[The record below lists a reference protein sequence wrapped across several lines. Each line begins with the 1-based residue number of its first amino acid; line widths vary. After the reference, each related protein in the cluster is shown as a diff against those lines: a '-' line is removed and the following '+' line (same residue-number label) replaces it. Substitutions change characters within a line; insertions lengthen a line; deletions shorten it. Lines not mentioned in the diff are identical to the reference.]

1 MRPNQ
6 RNYMNTRTISTLALS
21 LFISFNALA
30 EPPGAIKGRILT
42 SDGTPAI
49 GVNVMIKGTTKGAVT
64 DEDGTYIIKN
74 IKDGEHTIIAK
85 LVGLEEQTKNV
96 KVVEGE
102 SVVDFTLHEDAK
114 TLNEVT
120 ISAVKSYNRQPVS
133 IGKLAIKPMDLPQGV
148 MVINQE
154 VLQQQQVGTMGDAL
168 KNVNGV
174 YQMGATGG
182 VQQEIA
188 GRGFSYG
195 SNNTFKNGVRY
206 NNGIMP
212 EMSALEKVEVL
223 KGSAAI
229 LYGNVSAGGVLNL
242 VTKKPVFQQGGEITM
257 RAGSYDL
264 YKPSFDVYGPIS
276 GSVAYRLNGTYE
288 KSRSFRDEVNA
299 QRFYINPSFLINAG
313 KKVSILVEG
322 DYLNDNRTVDYGVGA
337 INYAL
342 IDVPRNTFLGAAW
355 SYNKVEQ
362 MGATATTTYRINNNW
377 ELRNVT
383 GVQNYNGDLF
393 ATTRPNA
400 SNNFIAT
407 SGKWIRG
414 VQRSTSAEEYYMT
427 ELDLTGK
434 FNTGSIEHNVLV
446 GADVDKYLTNTL
458 AYNGITKYDSVN
470 VYDMNK
476 YQQRSDVPSL
486 TKNTLT
492 QAPINRVGAY
502 AQDLISVLNNLKVLL
517 GARYSY
523 LQTTSEVLTY
533 AKNTSV
539 KASNFDN
546 AVTPRVGIVYQP
558 MNTMSV
564 FASYATSF
572 VPNTGSANL
581 DVNGKPLAP
590 STYIQY
596 EVGVKNEL
604 FKGLLSANVTVYRI
618 VNSNFVQPVLDSLY
632 PNAKEMGGE
641 VTSQGIEVDIMTKS
655 YKGFSLIAGYSYNET
670 KYTKSNIYE
679 VGSLLR
685 YNPQHTAN
693 ASLYYTFSNRTFL
706 KGLNLGVTVQYFGDR
721 VAGRSTRYL
730 ISGKEVTN
738 DTYKLMPLPAFTQ
751 LDASIGYQFSNISVR
766 LRMTNVTDVLSYFV
780 HDDNSVNP
788 IAPRML
794 VGTISYKF

>member
-1 MRPNQ
+1 
-6 RNYMNTRTISTLALS
+6 MNTRTISTLALS

-30 EPPGAIKGRILT
+30 EPPGTIKGKILT
-42 SDGTPAI
+42 RDGSPAI
-49 GVNVMIKGTTKGAVT
+49 GVNVLVKGTTKGTVT
-64 DEDGTYIIKN
+64 DENGTYVIKN
-74 IKDGEHTIIAK
+74 VKDGEHIIVAK
-85 LVGLEEQTKNV
+85 LVGLQEQTKTV
-96 KVVEGE
+96 KVLEGE
-102 SVVDFTLHEDAK
+102 SVVDFTLREDAK
-114 TLNEVT
+114 QLNDV
-120 ISAVKSYNRQPVS
+120 IVSGVKSYNRQPVS
-133 IGKLAIKPMDLPQGV
+133 IGKLAIKPMDLPQSV

-154 VLQQQQVGTMGDAL
+154 VLQQQQVGTVGDAL

-188 GRGFSYG
+188 GRGFAFS
-195 SNNTFKNGVRY
+195 SNNTFKNGVRF

-212 EMSALEKVEVL
+212 EISAMERVEVM
-223 KGSAAI
+223 KGSSAI

-264 YKPSFDVYGPIS
+264 YKPTFDVYGPIS
-276 GSVAYRLNGTYE
+276 GNVAYRLNGTYE

-313 KKVSILVEG
+313 KKLSILVEG

-337 INYAL
+337 INYSL
-342 IDVPRNTFLGAAW
+342 IDIPRNRFIGAAW

-400 SNNFIAT
+400 SGNFIAT

-414 VQRSTSAEEYYMT
+414 VQRSNAAEEYYMT

-434 FNTGSIEHNVLV
+434 FNTGSIEHTVLV
-446 GADVDKYLTNTL
+446 GADVDKYLTNTT

-470 VYDMNK
+470 VYDMNM
-476 YQQRSDVPSL
+476 YQQRSDIPSL

-539 KASNFDN
+539 KSSNFDN
-546 AVTPRVGIVYQP
+546 AVTPRVGVVYQP
-558 MNTMSV
+558 MTTMSV

-596 EVGVKNEL
+596 EAGVKNEL
-604 FKGLLSANVTVYRI
+604 FKGLISANITAYRI

-641 VTSQGIEVDIMTKS
+641 VTSQGIEIDIMTKS
-655 YKGFSLIAGYSYNET
+655 YKGFSLIAGYSFNET

-693 ASLYYTFSNRTFL
+693 ASLYYAFNNKTFL
-706 KGLNLGVTVQYFGDR
+706 KGLNLGVSVLYFGDR
-721 VAGRSTRYL
+721 FAGRSTRY
-730 ISGKEVTN
+730 IINGKEVKN
-738 DTYKLMPLPAFTQ
+738 DSYKLMPVSAFTQ
-751 LDASIGYQFSNISVR
+751 LDASIGYQFNNNISVR
-766 LRMTNVTDVLSYFV
+766 LRMTNVTDVLSYHV

-788 IAPRML
+788 IAPRQFI
-794 VGTISYKF
+794 GTVSYKF

>member
-1 MRPNQ
+1 
-6 RNYMNTRTISTLALS
+6 MNTRTISTLALS

-30 EPPGAIKGRILT
+30 EPPGAIKGKVLT

-49 GVNVMIKGTTKGAVT
+49 GVNVIVKGTAKGAVT
-64 DEDGTYIIKN
+64 DENGTYIIKN
-74 IKDGEHTIIAK
+74 IKDGEHVIVAK
-85 LVGLEEQTKNV
+85 LVGLEEQTKNI
-96 KVVEGE
+96 KVAEGE
-102 SVVDFTLHEDAK
+102 TVVDFTLREDAK
-114 TLNEVT
+114 QLNEV
-120 ISAVKSYNRQPVS
+120 IVSSVKSYNRQPVS
-133 IGKLAIKPMDLPQGV
+133 IGKLAIKPMDLPQSV
-148 MVINQE
+148 MVINQD
-154 VLQQQQVGTMGDAL
+154 VLQQQQVGTVGDAL

-188 GRGFSYG
+188 GRGFAFS
-195 SNNTFKNGVRY
+195 SNNTFKNGVRF

-212 EMSALEKVEVL
+212 EISAMERVEVM
-223 KGSAAI
+223 KGSSAI

-242 VTKKPVFQQGGEITM
+242 VTKKPVFQQGGEVTM
-257 RAGSYDL
+257 RIGSYDL
-264 YKPSFDVYGPIS
+264 YKPTFDIYGPVS
-276 GSVAYRLNGTYE
+276 GNVAYRLNGTYE

-313 KKVSILVEG
+313 KKLSILIEG
-322 DYLNDNRTVDYGVGA
+322 DYLSDNRTVDYGVGA
-337 INYAL
+337 INYTL
-342 IDVPRNTFLGAAW
+342 IDIPRNRFIGAAW

-377 ELRNVT
+377 EVRNVT

-414 VQRSTSAEEYYMT
+414 VQSSASAEEYYMT

-434 FNTGSIEHNVLV
+434 FNTGSIEHTVLV
-446 GADVDKYLTNTL
+446 GADVDKYLTNTT
-458 AYNGITKYDSVN
+458 AYNAIAKYDSVN
-470 VYDMNK
+470 VYDMNM
-476 YQQRSDVPSL
+476 YQQRSDIPSL

-558 MNTMSV
+558 MTTMSV

-581 DVNGKPLAP
+581 DVNGKPLPP

-596 EVGVKNEL
+596 EAGVKNEL
-604 FKGLLSANVTVYRI
+604 FKGLISANVTAYRI

-641 VTSQGIEVDIMTKS
+641 VTSQGIEIDIMTKS

-706 KGLNLGVTVQYFGDR
+706 KGLNLGVSMLYFGDR
-721 VAGRSTRYL
+721 YAGRSTRYL
-730 ISGKEVTN
+730 INGKEVKN
-738 DTYKLMPLPAFTQ
+738 DTYKLMALPAFTQ
-751 LDASIGYQFSNISVR
+751 LDASIGYQFNNNISVR
-766 LRMTNVTDVLSYFV
+766 VRMTNVTDVLSYFV

-788 IAPRML
+788 IAPRQFI
-794 VGTISYKF
+794 GTISYKF

>member
-1 MRPNQ
+1 
-6 RNYMNTRTISTLALS
+6 MNTRTISTLALS

-30 EPPGAIKGRILT
+30 EPPGTIKGKILT
-42 SDGTPAI
+42 SDGSPAI
-49 GVNVMIKGTTKGAVT
+49 GVNVLVKGTTKGTVT
-64 DEDGTYIIKN
+64 DENGTYVIKN
-74 IKDGEHTIIAK
+74 VKDGEHTIVAK
-85 LVGLEEQTKNV
+85 LVGLQEQTKTV
-96 KVVEGE
+96 KVLEGE
-102 SVVDFTLHEDAK
+102 SVVDFTLREDAK
-114 TLNEVT
+114 QLNDV
-120 ISAVKSYNRQPVS
+120 IVSSVKSYNRQPVS
-133 IGKLAIKPMDLPQGV
+133 IGKLAIKPMELPQSV

-154 VLQQQQVGTMGDAL
+154 VLQQQQVGTVGDAL

-188 GRGFSYG
+188 GRGFAFS
-195 SNNTFKNGVRY
+195 SNNTFKNGVRF

-212 EMSALEKVEVL
+212 EISAMERVEVM
-223 KGSAAI
+223 KGSSAI

-242 VTKKPVFQQGGEITM
+242 VTKKPVFQQGGEVTM
-257 RAGSYDL
+257 RIGSYDL
-264 YKPSFDVYGPIS
+264 YKPTFDIYGPVS
-276 GSVAYRLNGTYE
+276 GNVAYRLNGTYE

-313 KKVSILVEG
+313 KKISILVEG

-337 INYAL
+337 INYTL
-342 IDVPRNTFLGAAW
+342 IDIPRNRFIGAAW

-383 GVQNYNGDLF
+383 GLQNYNGELF
-393 ATTRPNA
+393 GTTRPNA
-400 SNNFIAT
+400 SSNFIAT

-414 VQRSTSAEEYYMT
+414 VQRSAAAEEYYMT

-446 GADVDKYLTNTL
+446 GADVDKYLTNTT
-458 AYNGITKYDSVN
+458 AYNAITKYDSVN
-470 VYDMNK
+470 VYDMNM
-476 YQQRSDVPSL
+476 YQQRSDMPSL

-502 AQDLISVLNNLKVLL
+502 AQDLISLLNNLKVLV

-539 KASNFDN
+539 KSINFDN

-596 EVGVKNEL
+596 EAGVKNEL
-604 FKGLLSANVTVYRI
+604 FKGLISANVTAYRI

-641 VTSQGIEVDIMTKS
+641 VTSQGIEIDIMTKS
-655 YKGFSLIAGYSYNET
+655 YKGFSLIAGYSFNET

-693 ASLYYTFSNRTFL
+693 ASLYYAFSNKTFL
-706 KGLNLGVTVQYFGDR
+706 KGLNLGVSVLYFGDR
-721 VAGRSTRYL
+721 FAGRSTRY
-730 ISGKEVTN
+730 IINGKEVKN
-738 DTYKLMPLPAFTQ
+738 DSYKLMPVSAFTQ
-751 LDASIGYQFSNISVR
+751 LDASIGYQFNNNISVR
-766 LRMTNVTDVLSYFV
+766 LRMTNVTDVLSYHV

-788 IAPRML
+788 IAPRQFI
-794 VGTISYKF
+794 GTVSYKF

>member
-1 MRPNQ
+1 
-6 RNYMNTRTISTLALS
+6 MNTRKISTLALS

-49 GVNVMIKGTTKGAVT
+49 GVNVMVKGTTKGAVT
-64 DEDGTYIIKN
+64 DENGVYVIKN
-74 IKDGEHTIIAK
+74 IKDGEHTIVAK

-102 SVVDFTLHEDAK
+102 SVVDFTLREDAK
-114 TLNEVT
+114 KLNEVS
-120 ISAVKSYNRQPVS
+120 ISAIKSYNRQPVS

-188 GRGFSYG
+188 GRGFAYG
-195 SNNTFKNGVRY
+195 SSNTFKNGVRF

-288 KSRSFRDEVNA
+288 KSRSFRDQVNA

-313 KKVSILVEG
+313 KKISILVEG

-337 INYAL
+337 INYSL

-383 GVQNYNGDLF
+383 GVQNYNADLF

-470 VYDMNK
+470 VYDMNM
-476 YQQRSDVPSL
+476 YQQRSDIPSL

-502 AQDLISVLNNLKVLL
+502 AQDLISVLSNLKVLL

-596 EVGVKNEL
+596 EAGVKNEL
-604 FKGLLSANVTVYRI
+604 FKGLLSANVTAYRI

-721 VAGRSTRYL
+721 VAGRSTRY
-730 ISGKEVTN
+730 IINGKEVKN